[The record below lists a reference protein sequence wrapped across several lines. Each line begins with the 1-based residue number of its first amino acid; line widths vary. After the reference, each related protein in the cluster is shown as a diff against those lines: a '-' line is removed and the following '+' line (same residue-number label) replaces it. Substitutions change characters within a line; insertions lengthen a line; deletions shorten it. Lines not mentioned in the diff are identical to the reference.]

1 MNDHYIMLG
10 VSRAASQS
18 DIRKAYRKLALKWH
32 PDRNAGD
39 RSAESRFKEISAAY
53 EVLSDASKRA
63 TYDSLRATAP
73 RPAAP
78 LQPDG
83 MPVPDF
89 VARAQ
94 ARRKATFRTGPI
106 EVVRGVFS
114 TGPVQLKDMP
124 QVPLFF
130 KKSLRSRS

>member
-1 MNDHYIMLG
+1 MKDHYTMLG

-63 TYDSLRATAP
+63 KYDSLRATAP

-78 LQPDG
+78 LQPGG
-83 MPVPDF
+83 MPMPDF

-94 ARRKATFRTGPI
+94 ARRTATFRTGSPI

-130 KKSLRSRS
+130 KKSRP